1 MLLGPTV
8 DDHIVHEKQYWREYI
23 FRTDLKDIRQLR
35 RKQEDKRDNQGF
47 QYLCEY
53 FRQLGGKY
61 EKCF

>member
-8 DDHIVHEKQYWREYI
+8 DDRIVHEKQYWRREYI
-23 FRTDLKDIRQLR
+23 FRTDLKDISQLR
-35 RKQEDKRDNQGF
+35 RKQGDQRDNQGF

-53 FRQLGGKY
+53 FRQLGKY